1 MQQRALKW
9 MSALI
14 YGSVAVGGAW
24 LALHFLLPWLA
35 PFIVAFSAAAIMEG
49 AVRFLI
55 RHRWRRGPAS
65 AVLTLMVLG
74 LLCALLV
81 RLTTKGVS
89 TVSRFASQAP
99 VLMERAAEVM
109 EGIERRVLIYIAAAP
124 EGVSDY
130 LATAISALGDSLYR
144 VPAMLS
150 QWALDFVSRAAQ
162 ASPDILLFI
171 VTAGLGSYFISAS
184 YPRITAFLRAQLPRG
199 FLRRLDGMGQN
210 LRAGF
215 GGMLRAQ
222 LILMAM
228 TFALLTL
235 SFYMMGVKSAVSLA
249 AITAAVDALPVFGT
263 GIVLL
268 PWAAYC
274 LLLGETRRGIGLLV
288 CYLGVTLLRSVAQA
302 KLLGDQIGLDPIASL
317 LSVYVGWKVW
327 GFGGMLLFPVL
338 FVALRQLNDR
348 GIVHLWNSE

>member
-14 YGSVAVGGAW
+14 YGSVAVGGVW
-24 LALHFLLPWLA
+24 LAFRFLLPWLA
-35 PFIVAFSAAAIMEG
+35 PFIVAFSAAAAMEP
-49 AVRFLI
+49 AVRLLI
-55 RHRWRRGPAS
+55 RHRWRRSPAS
-65 AVLTLMVLG
+65 AILTLMVLG
-74 LLCALLV
+74 VLCALTV

-89 TVSRFASQAP
+89 LASRFASQAP
-99 VLMERAAEVM
+99 LLMESAAAAM
-109 EGIERRVLIYIAAAP
+109 ENVEKRILIYIATAP

-130 LATAISALGDSLYR
+130 LATALSSLGDSLYR
-144 VPAMLS
+144 IPAMLS

-162 ASPDILLFI
+162 ASPDILLFA

-228 TFALLTL
+228 TFAALTL
-235 SFYMMGVKSAVSLA
+235 AFYMLGVKSPVSLA
-249 AITAAVDALPVFGT
+249 AVTAVVDSLPVFGT
-263 GIVLL
+263 GIVLV
-268 PWAAYC
+268 PWALYC
-274 LLLGETRRGIGLLV
+274 LLLGETRRGIGLIACWLA
-288 CYLGVTLLRSVAQA
+288 VTLLRSVAQA

-348 GIVHLWNSE
+348 GIVHLWNSD